1 MKPFMTP
8 EMMVHV
14 ALCTSKDPKN
24 VLLISQNATAMQ
36 DEIAKH
42 QGVSV
47 SVIANDI
54 DLLRDTSDNSF
65 DVVINEGATDA
76 ASLAHINRVLKE
88 DGLLV
93 TQHPSLDKVSQN
105 TALMQ
110 ILANYFKIIMPYT
123 IGSDKTALLASKA
136 YHPTADII
144 LQRADMLDGL
154 EYYNCDI
161 HPAAFAMPNYIR
173 KEYLGIIKN

>member
-1 MKPFMTP
+1 MKPFIYP

-14 ALCTSKDPKN
+14 ALCTSKDPKKI
-24 VLLISQNATAMQ
+24 LLISDKAEAMQ
-36 DEIAKH
+36 GEVQKH
-42 QGVSV
+42 QNIEADTIGCS
-47 SVIANDI
+47 I
-54 DLLRDTSDNSF
+54 DLLRDLQDNSY
-65 DVVINEGATDA
+65 DVIINEGSVDA
-76 ASLAHINRVLKE
+76 ASLAHISRSLKE
-88 DGLLV
+88 DALLV
-93 TQHPSLDKVSQN
+93 TLHPSLDNVQENKN
-105 TALMQ
+105 LMQ
-110 ILANYFKIIMPYT
+110 VLANYFKIIMPYNV
-123 IGSDKTALLASKA
+123 GGEKTALLCSKE